1 MRCEFFPDG
10 RNITYVDHLNEEG
23 TKVDGYE
30 GPGEFKQEIHYKD
43 TTLEMMEA
51 LINRYV
57 DISIPYSH
65 YISFFILNLPISTIL
80 KSLLDVLGSYDSTC
94 HF

>member
-1 MRCEFFPDG
+1 MNLAKFYSLFFLFHKDVDGSGPLAPFNVRCEFFPDG

-51 LINRYV
+51 LINR
-57 DISIPYSH
+57 
-65 YISFFILNLPISTIL
+65 
-80 KSLLDVLGSYDSTC
+80 
-94 HF
+94 